1 MEERERERAR
11 ELMERFAVATGLTS
25 DAEPRRYLWTDAF
38 AVCNWLGLGD
48 APTAMRL
55 VGQVHHVLGRH
66 RPDDPREGRLSGL
79 PEDEAVDRP
88 TAGGLRIGKPLPERG
103 AHDRYDPHLEW
114 DRDGQYFHYL
124 TRWVHALDR
133 VADVTGE
140 ARLREWAVELADVA
154 FRGFSHGIGPAPNQ
168 LHWKMSIDLSRPL
181 VPSMGQHDPLDGFT
195 VIGRLRHHARSAGL
209 DASVLDGPIDA
220 LAAMADGMDWATE
233 DPLGAGA
240 LLTTAWSLAPLLG
253 PDQPRRAGIMDR
265 VMDAAVR
272 SLLQIR
278 DTRLMDLPATRR
290 MPFRELGLAIGLAA
304 VERLDRETGEL
315 YLTVEQKGRLDQL
328 VESTPLGRAITAFW
342 HDPANQRGP
351 TWIEQEDI
359 NTVMLATAV
368 SPDGYLG

>member
-38 AVCNWLGLGD
+38 AACNWLGLGD